1 MGVTQQG
8 DKNSPRICGGAASG
22 PRAGYPRRALMGLA
36 VIDIYAAP
44 TRADRNLDVLLIPYS
59 ARRWYHIKLDID
71 LVTRLYD
78 VYIDGIRQGSGIQIL
93 DSGMPT
99 GVGVTG
105 GHGGNPTVWF
115 DDVTVS
121 DLSSKPVANAGS
133 DQTVNEGTL
142 VILDG
147 SGSSDPEGAPLTYTW
162 TQVAGPSVTLNP
174 TDPAHP
180 SFTAPSVPFGGGTL
194 TFKLAVSNGQLTS
207 HPDVVNVTVKNV
219 NHPPIADAGADQR
232 VNEGSWVTLDGSG
245 SFDSDGEGLTY
256 SWTQTDGP
264 LVGLDN
270 STPAKPSFSAPMV
283 GPAGATLTFELT
295 VSDGIDRT
303 TDTVNVAVENVNHPP
318 VANAGA
324 DQTKNKG
331 SLVTLDGVASSDPD
345 GDLLSYNWTQT
356 SGPTVT
362 LADPSSPSL
371 NFTAPWVEPGGATLV
386 FWLVVSDGL
395 LASAPDEVTINL
407 LNANDP
413 PNAGLARA
421 NPAVLSAPNH
431 PPNHKLVPVE
441 IVGVTDPNNDAVTIT
456 ITGVT
461 QDEPVNGLGLKFGSE
476 GGISCLHP

>member
-1 MGVTQQG
+1 
-8 DKNSPRICGGAASG
+8 
-22 PRAGYPRRALMGLA
+22 MGLA
-36 VIDIYAAP
+36 VIDIYAAQ

-283 GPAGATLTFELT
+283 GPAGATL
-295 VSDGIDRT
+295 
-303 TDTVNVAVENVNHPP
+303 
-318 VANAGA
+318 
-324 DQTKNKG
+324 
-331 SLVTLDGVASSDPD
+331 
-345 GDLLSYNWTQT
+345 
-356 SGPTVT
+356 
-362 LADPSSPSL
+362 
-371 NFTAPWVEPGGATLV
+371 V

-413 PNAGLARA
+413 PNAGLAQA